1 MAALS
6 TADELRLDAAFK
18 ALRLPGASRVW
29 RSLLREAEAARQ
41 EPMALL
47 ATILETEL
55 DCRRDNV
62 LRTRLRDAH
71 FPEIKT
77 LDTFDFA
84 EQPSVNRGLV
94 LTLAK
99 GHFIRERFGVC
110 HVGNP
115 GTGKSHLGIALGVA
129 AAQAGFR
136 VRFITAPALASE
148 LLAAIDRHQ
157 LPRVLKAWRR
167 FDLIVLDDLGYIP
180 LSRDGAQALFQFFAD
195 RYEHGRS
202 ILVTTN
208 LDFARWTEII
218 GDAQMTAALLDR
230 FTHRLHIIEHTGES
244 YRFRESLRRRQEA
257 AG

>member
-1 MAALS
+1 MAALTS
-6 TADELRLDAAFK
+6 ADEIRVDAAFK
-18 ALRLPGASRVW
+18 ALRLPGAARAW
-29 RSLLREAEAARQ
+29 RSLLREAETGRQ
-41 EPMALL
+41 EPAALL
-47 ATILETEL
+47 AAILETEL
-55 DCRRDNV
+55 QSRRDNV
-62 LRTRLRDAH
+62 LQSRLREAH
-71 FPEIKT
+71 FPEIKS

-84 EQPSVNRGLV
+84 AQPSVNRNLI

-99 GHFIRERFGVC
+99 GLFIRERFGVC

-129 AAQAGFR
+129 GIQAGFR

-157 LPRVLKAWRR
+157 LPRLLKTWRR
-167 FDLIVLDDLGYIP
+167 FDLVVLDDLGYIP

-208 LDFARWTEII
+208 LDFASWTEVV
-218 GDAQMTAALLDR
+218 GDPQMTSALLDR
-230 FTHRLHIIEHTGES
+230 FTHRLHVIEHTGES
-244 YRFRESLRRRQEA
+244 FRFRESLRRRQEA